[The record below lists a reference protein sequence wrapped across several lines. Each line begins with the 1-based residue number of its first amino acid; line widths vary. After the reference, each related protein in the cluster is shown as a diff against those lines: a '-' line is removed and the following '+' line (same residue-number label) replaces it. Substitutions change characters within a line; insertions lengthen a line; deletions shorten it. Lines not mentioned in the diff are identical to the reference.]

1 MIVFWL
7 RAVVFSL
14 LWIYEIVVNSTFI
27 PLSLLIFAGALG
39 FYFLLSLP
47 HHLLW
52 IYNGLLILLVV
63 QGLFFSMETAMVAF
77 ILFYV
82 LIDASFRL
90 NKRELVILLA
100 EATLFFLV
108 LQLPDDVTL
117 QILIFAVFIGFSSYK
132 LNDLIQDRRE
142 QQEIYE
148 ELLGEYRTL
157 KRLHIT
163 AENNARFEERT
174 RISRDIHDSVGHRLT
189 ALIMKLEML
198 RMQEKNPAFDELL
211 VMAKESLEDTRS
223 AVKALQIEESE
234 GIATVV
240 HLIRKLEAESHLL
253 VQFTLKQGVLS
264 VPITNKMSVVLYR
277 VIQEALTNIM
287 RHGDTRDAYITLS
300 KTATDDILF
309 EISNPIRKR
318 KECTMGFGLKNM
330 QERVEEVNGTL
341 RVYQTEDRFVVSG
354 KLTKGET

>member
-27 PLSLLIFAGALG
+27 LLSLLIFAGALG

-52 IYNGLLILLVV
+52 IYIGLVFLLVV

-108 LQLPDDVTL
+108 LQLPDDVAL

-132 LNDLIQDRRE
+132 INDLIQDRRE

-148 ELLGEYRTL
+148 ELLGENRML
-157 KRLHIT
+157 KRLHI
-163 AENNARFEERT
+163 ADENNARFEERT
-174 RISRDIHDSVGHRLT
+174 RIARDIHDSVGHRLT
-189 ALIMKLEML
+189 ALIMQLEML
-198 RMQEKNPAFDELL
+198 RMQEKNPAYDELQ

-234 GIATVV
+234 GIAT
-240 HLIRKLEAESHLL
+240 
-253 VQFTLKQGVLS
+253 
-264 VPITNKMSVVLYR
+264 
-277 VIQEALTNIM
+277 
-287 RHGDTRDAYITLS
+287 
-300 KTATDDILF
+300 
-309 EISNPIRKR
+309 
-318 KECTMGFGLKNM
+318 
-330 QERVEEVNGTL
+330 
-341 RVYQTEDRFVVSG
+341 
-354 KLTKGET
+354 